1 MPTSQTDIDDLLAIE
16 RRVMHGIQ
24 HKDQKALDHLLASE
38 FVLRMPGSE
47 AVHKTAFLEMVQSI
61 PGIIESIQAQEIV
74 ASVIDGLGVVTGVQE
89 ATVRLDETGTT
100 ATSRTAFT
108 DLFRRNPEGWQL
120 VLATSVELA
129 PASNDG

>member
-1 MPTSQTDIDDLLAIE
+1 MASSQTDIDDLLAIE
-16 RRVMHGIQ
+16 QRVMHGIQ
-24 HKDQKALDHLLASE
+24 HKDQTTLDHLLASE

-47 AVHKTAFLEMVQSI
+47 AVYKAAFLKMVQSI
-61 PGIIESIQAQEIV
+61 PGVIESIQGQEIE
-74 ASVIDGLGVVTGVQE
+74 ARVIDGVGVVTGVQE

-108 DLFRRNPEGWQL
+108 DLFCRRGEGWQL

-129 PASNDG
+129 PTSNDV